1 MKRRKRTDKHVFQIK
16 VDCPRW
22 IKKRMLANLAK
33 AAKERVNRKRASV
46 AQAILKATEAKP
58 QAAEAVVKTDSE
70 RPPVIV
76 VQSAQ
81 QTIHTARSKIWQSA
95 KAGFRKLA
103 NHIYGSLKG
112 NRFLRPSHQRV

>member
-1 MKRRKRTDKHVFQIK
+1 
-16 VDCPRW
+16 
-22 IKKRMLANLAK
+22 MLANLAK

-58 QAAEAVVKTDSE
+58 QAAEAAFKTDGE
-70 RPPVIV
+70 RPSAHVA
-76 VQSAQ
+76 QSPQ
-81 QTIHTARSKIWQSA
+81 QTIYTARSKIWQSA

-112 NRFLRPSHQRV
+112 NRFLRPAHQRVRST